1 MVQAAASPGDPSAV
15 AASRRQG
22 HLRAA
27 CTIAFLLLL
36 TLLATIIARSL
47 DSVFYSPTSDDGYYL
62 RYMTAINHDG
72 LSVFP
77 SLFQAW
83 NETPRDW
90 LHPPPTR
97 LVYMTASAALS
108 LLLGTEITTLS
119 WVSLLSHLGW
129 TTITWFF
136 ARRRMGDVFAL
147 ALAALCGFSPL
158 MMGLGRVALMDT
170 FACMTVTLALWLF
183 LEALEQPGVRLWRVL
198 FALAFLLALMTKE
211 LSVFMAPPLIAL
223 VLIERYVRKTP
234 LSLPEFAA
242 AFAVPALVA
251 GPTFILAAG
260 GIGPLLTTTGK
271 VLAAPKTMEYA
282 IQFNSGPWY
291 RYLIDFLCLSPFPT
305 LLGLLSVGSVV
316 DRLRAGAWPRPQVFF
331 LLFGAVLLAEQ
342 APLIK
347 NARYMVALEL
357 PLRFLALAWLFHL
370 TAALRTRWRVLLV
383 GAAVVT
389 LCALDWQSFR
399 RDWVKKQG
407 YDPVT
412 YQLMIWRKMIPR

>member
-1 MVQAAASPGDPSAV
+1 MVQATVSPGDQSAI
-15 AASRRQG
+15 AIPRWRG
-22 HLRAA
+22 HLPAA

-36 TLLATIIARSL
+36 ALLGTILVRSL
-47 DSVFYSPTSDDGYYL
+47 DGVPYSPTSDDGYYL
-62 RYMTAINHDG
+62 RYMTTVGRDG
-72 LSVFP
+72 LSAFP
-77 SLFQAW
+77 GLFHAW

-97 LVYMTASAALS
+97 LVFITASAVLSLVMGADLRTLSWLS
-108 LLLGTEITTLS
+108 LLST
-119 WVSLLSHLGW
+119 LGW
-129 TTITWFF
+129 TTSIWFF
-136 ARRRMGDVFAL
+136 ARRRLGDVFAL

-183 LEALEQPGVRLWRVL
+183 LEALEQPGVLLWRVL
-198 FALAFLLALMTKE
+198 FGLAFLLALMTKE
-211 LSVFMAPPLIAL
+211 LSVFIVPPLVVL
-223 VLIERYVRKTP
+223 VLLERYVRKTP
-234 LSLPEFAA
+234 LSLAAFAA
-242 AFAVPALVA
+242 AFAVPALIA

-282 IQFNSGPWY
+282 IQFCSGPWY

-305 LLGLLSVGSVV
+305 VLGLLSVGSLV
-316 DRLRAGAWPRPQVFF
+316 DRLRAGAWPRPQLLF
-331 LLFGAVLLAEQ
+331 LLVGVALLAEQ

-347 NARYMVALEL
+347 NARYMVSFEL
-357 PLRFLALAWLFHL
+357 PLRFLALTWLFHL
-370 TAALRTRWRVLLV
+370 TAELRTRWRVLLV
-383 GAAVVT
+383 GAVILT

-412 YQLMIWRKMIPR
+412 YQLMVWRKMIPR

>member
-1 MVQAAASPGDPSAV
+1 MVQIAASPADQSAI
-15 AASRRQG
+15 ASQRWQG
-22 HLRAA
+22 RLRAV

-36 TLLATIIARSL
+36 ALLTTILVRSL
-47 DSVFYSPTSDDGYYL
+47 DSVFYALTSDDGYYL
-62 RYMTAINHDG
+62 RYMASINQDG

-77 SLFQAW
+77 ALFQAW

-97 LVYMTASAALS
+97 LVYMVASAALS
-108 LLLGTEITTLS
+108 LFLGMELTTLS
-119 WVSLLSHLGW
+119 WLSLLSHLGW
-129 TTITWFF
+129 TTINWFF
-136 ARRRMGDVFAL
+136 ARRRMGDGFAL

-170 FACMTVTLALWLF
+170 FACLTITLALWLF
-183 LEALEQPGVRLWRVL
+183 LEALEQPAVRLWRVL
-198 FALAFLLALMTKE
+198 FGVAFLLALMTKE
-211 LSVFMAPPLIAL
+211 LSVFLAPPLVAL
-223 VLIERYVRKTP
+223 VLLERYVRKTP
-234 LSLPEFAA
+234 LSLSEFAA
-242 AFAVPALVA
+242 AFIVPAAIA

-260 GIGPLLTTTGK
+260 GIDPLLTTTGK

-291 RYLIDFLCLSPFPT
+291 RYLVDFLCLSPFPT

-316 DRLRAGAWPRPQVFF
+316 DQLRTGVWPRPQLLF

-347 NARYMVALEL
+347 NARYMVAFEL

-370 TAALRTRWRVLLV
+370 TAELRTRWRVLLV
-383 GAAVVT
+383 GAVVLT

-399 RDWVKKQG
+399 HDWVEKKG

-412 YQLMIWRKMIPR
+412 YQLMIWRQMIPR